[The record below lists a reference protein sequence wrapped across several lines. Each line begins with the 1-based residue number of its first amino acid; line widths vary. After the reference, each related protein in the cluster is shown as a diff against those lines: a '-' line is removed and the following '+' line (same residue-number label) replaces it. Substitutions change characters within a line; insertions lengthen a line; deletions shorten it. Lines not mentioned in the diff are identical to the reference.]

1 MKTLT
6 SFQTITAMAQLF
18 NFKRMSFL
26 VSNMILDYSH
36 HRYLNCVFSHLPV
49 YSKRLCTVQFD
60 HDNNINDKAYNIPN
74 SLWEII
80 ADLGKPQEIAAT
92 AAVISSSSESE
103 NYPNSSHA
111 HLNQPSNNPETE
123 CETTAETQ
131 IIFSPPKSVNEPSA
145 RIPIDFNV
153 IQKPFIPSFRSPVD
167 QPHHCKSLYEEEKE
181 DEQQHMRIIET
192 RTKLA
197 KAFIGERIEVLN
209 MIQQLTG
216 AKIVYT
222 KGEAVNGKAMTKVVV
237 TGMVVGVEKATR
249 LLLELVQN

>member
-6 SFQTITAMAQLF
+6 SFQAITTMAKLF

-26 VSNMILDYSH
+26 VSNIILGYSH
-36 HRYLNCVFSHLPV
+36 HRYISCVFSHLPV
-49 YSKRLCTVQFD
+49 YSKRLCTVHFD
-60 HDNNINDKAYNIPN
+60 HDNNSINEKAYDISN
-74 SLWEII
+74 SIWEII

-92 AAVISSSSESE
+92 SAVIPSSSESE

-123 CETTAETQ
+123 CETTDETQ
-131 IIFSPPKSVNEPSA
+131 IIFSPPKSFNEPSA
-145 RIPIDFNV
+145 GIPIDFSV

-167 QPHHCKSLYEEEKE
+167 QPHHCKSLYEEKE

-216 AKIVYT
+216 AKIVYS

-249 LLLELVQN
+249 LLLELIQN